1 MADVVAAATAA
12 GVERIVSIGVGRA
25 GSEKAIAAA
34 EEHPGVW
41 ATVGVH
47 PHDAD
52 GWTDADAAW
61 MADLGAH
68 PRVVGVGE
76 CGLDFFRDHASP
88 AAQRHA
94 FSAQIGIARDLGKPL
109 VIHTRDAAEET
120 IAMLDA
126 EASGVTVLLHC
137 FSLVDHVA
145 EVSERG
151 WFTSIAGQITFSKA
165 DDLRAAAAAL
175 PAERL
180 LIETDS
186 PYLTPAPN
194 RGKPNQPA
202 NVVDTLHRLAEVRG
216 MSVEDCEALTDA
228 NARRLFGW

>member
-1 MADVVAAATAA
+1 MADLVAAAGAA

-25 GSEKAIAAA
+25 GSEQAIAAA

-47 PHDAD
+47 PHDA
-52 GWTDADAAW
+52 GEWNDADAGW

-76 CGLDFFRDHASP
+76 CGLDFFRNHASP
-88 AAQRHA
+88 AEQRRA
-94 FSAQIGIARDLGKPL
+94 FGAQIGIARDLGKPL
-109 VIHTRDAAEET
+109 VIHTRDAADET

-137 FSLVDHVA
+137 FSLVDHVS
-145 EVSERG
+145 EVIERG

-180 LIETDS
+180 LVETDS

-216 MSVEDCEALTDA
+216 MSAEDCEALTDA